1 MKKIEFAQ
9 QLRAVAALAV
19 VVNHYWGVF
28 FLNAFRPLVGIPAS
42 FVPEQPAFTH
52 HVMYPGAAQ
61 FLYGDFGV
69 GLFFLISGFV
79 ISITLKSLSPGVF
92 LVRRFFRI
100 YPVYWFSML
109 ISLLMYFV
117 CCWYWNTQLPGN
129 INLAYILK
137 AMPLLHSATGIPSVD
152 FVNWSLA
159 VEIKFY
165 VLFALVFYVAG
176 NHGKALKYC
185 AGLSVAS
192 CGLSYWTAAHFAAQS
207 KVYMIVSDLKY
218 ILFIFVGCVFYSLL
232 KKSVGTIA
240 NALYLLIFWLAFY
253 FVNVQFENT
262 LLPAR
267 VINYTYALGVF
278 SACYVARG
286 FFKQNKVLDFMA
298 DISYPLY
305 LVHSMIGYTLM
316 SILMDQRYSFLVA
329 SNVSLLCSIIVS
341 ALIHKCVEQPSNSWG
356 KALSTRRV
364 L

>member
-1 MKKIEFAQ
+1 
-9 QLRAVAALAV
+9 
-19 VVNHYWGVF
+19 
-28 FLNAFRPLVGIPAS
+28 
-42 FVPEQPAFTH
+42 
-52 HVMYPGAAQ
+52 
-61 FLYGDFGV
+61 
-69 GLFFLISGFV
+69 
-79 ISITLKSLSPGVF
+79 
-92 LVRRFFRI
+92 
-100 YPVYWFSML
+100 ML

-117 CCWYWNTQLPGN
+117 CCWYWNTQLPEN

-192 CGLSYWTAAHFAAQS
+192 CGLSYWTAAHFVAQS
-207 KVYMIVSDLKY
+207 KMYMIVSDLKY

-262 LLPAR
+262 ASPCQGYQLHVRA
-267 VINYTYALGVF
+267 G
-278 SACYVARG
+278 YV
-286 FFKQNKVLDFMA
+286 L
-298 DISYPLY
+298 
-305 LVHSMIGYTLM
+305 
-316 SILMDQRYSFLVA
+316 
-329 SNVSLLCSIIVS
+329 SLLCG
-341 ALIHKCVEQPSNSWG
+341 ERFFQ
-356 KALSTRRV
+356 TE
-364 L
+364 